1 MAARNPARPAQPG
14 RRRLYAVCM
23 GAFNILHLGDNLG
36 VLRLYVKAESV
47 DRGLLEHIVP
57 YD

>member
-1 MAARNPARPAQPG
+1 
-14 RRRLYAVCM
+14 M

-36 VLRLYVKAESV
+36 VLRLYVKAASV